1 MNPRKPS
8 LIGAVIDGDTETV
21 RALLAAGSDVNE
33 TVSGGRTPLIMA
45 IVFER
50 TQIITLLL
58 EAGADPHQP
67 DSLGLNAEDWAE
79 RKGLNL
85 LNQRQG
91 LKREMPS
98 VTPRKEPIPLGGVA
112 LNQPEKQTTRASG
125 ASTQSASADE
135 KSRRWL
141 AGMKRRIDE
150 EASRK
155 TKEVEPMPPPTTEV
169 EPENE
174 PSHGPVNHSVFEA
187 SADEAKRAVISVP
200 VERLPNSR
208 AEALLKDK
216 ISAAQTKELLRP
228 LSPAIDATPLVD
240 ANRPLFASFTSPPD
254 RAWMP
259 LVLLVVLVLSFIVGA
274 AVIYFLR

>member
-45 IVFER
+45 ILFER

-58 EAGADPHQP
+58 EAGADPYQP
-67 DSLGLNAEDWAE
+67 DSLGLNAADWAE

-85 LNQRQG
+85 LGRKQEIPPG
-91 LKREMPS
+91 PPS
-98 VTPRKEPIPLGGVA
+98 KKPIPLGGVA
-112 LNQPEKQTTRASG
+112 LNQSEKQTTRASG
-125 ASTQSASADE
+125 ASTQSASDDE

-155 TKEVEPMPPPTTEV
+155 TKEVEPMPRPRAEVAPEDQPP
-169 EPENE
+169 
-174 PSHGPVNHSVFEA
+174 HGLVNHSVVEA
-187 SADEAKRAVISVP
+187 SADEAERAVISVP
-200 VERLPNSR
+200 VERLPNSE
-208 AEALLKDK
+208 AEALLKNK

-228 LSPAIDATPLVD
+228 QSPAIDATPLVGS
-240 ANRPLFASFTSPPD
+240 NQPLFASFTSPPET
-254 RAWMP
+254 AWM
-259 LVLLVVLVLSFIVGA
+259 VWLLVVLVLSFIIGA
-274 AVIYFLR
+274 AVTYFIILR

>member
-8 LIGAVIDGDTETV
+8 LIGAVIDGDTEAV

-67 DSLGLNAEDWAE
+67 DSLGLNAADWAE

-85 LNQRQG
+85 LGRKQ
-91 LKREMPS
+91 EIPPFPPS
-98 VTPRKEPIPLGGVA
+98 KKPIPLGGVA

>member
-1 MNPRKPS
+1 MNPRKLS
-8 LIGAVIDGDTETV
+8 LISAVIDGDTEAV

-45 IVFER
+45 ILFER
-50 TQIITLLL
+50 TQIMTLLL
-58 EAGADPHQP
+58 EAGADPHQR

-91 LKREMPS
+91 RKQEMPS

-112 LNQPEKQTTRASG
+112 LSQSEKPTTRASG
-125 ASTQSASADE
+125 ASTQSTSDDE

-155 TKEVEPMPPPTTEV
+155 TKEAEPMPP
-169 EPENE
+169 
-174 PSHGPVNHSVFEA
+174 
-187 SADEAKRAVISVP
+187 
-200 VERLPNSR
+200 
-208 AEALLKDK
+208 
-216 ISAAQTKELLRP
+216 P
-228 LSPAIDATPLVD
+228 LSPAIDTIPLVD
-240 ANRPLFASFTSPPD
+240 ASQPLFASFTSPPE

-274 AVIYFLR
+274 AVIYFIR

>member
-45 IVFER
+45 ILFER

-67 DSLGLNAEDWAE
+67 DSLGLNAADWAE

-85 LNQRQG
+85 LG
-91 LKREMPS
+91 
-98 VTPRKEPIPLGGVA
+98 RKQEIPPVPPGKKPMPLGGVA
-112 LNQPEKQTTRASG
+112 QNQSEKQTTRASG
-125 ASTQSASADE
+125 ASTQSASDDE

-169 EPENE
+169 APENQL
-174 PSHGPVNHSVFEA
+174 PRGLVNHSVVEA
-187 SADEAKRAVISVP
+187 SSDEAERAVISVP

-208 AEALLKDK
+208 AEALLKNK

-228 LSPAIDATPLVD
+228 QSPAIDATPLVG
-240 ANRPLFASFTSPPD
+240 ANQPLFASFTSPPET
-254 RAWMP
+254 AWM
-259 LVLLVVLVLSFIVGA
+259 VWLLVVLVLSFIIGA
-274 AVIYFLR
+274 AVTYFIILH

>member
-1 MNPRKPS
+1 MNPRKLS
-8 LIGAVIDGDTETV
+8 LISAVIDGDTETV

-45 IVFER
+45 ILFER
-50 TQIITLLL
+50 TQIMTLLL
-58 EAGADPHQP
+58 EAGADPHQR

-91 LKREMPS
+91 RKQEIPS
-98 VTPRKEPIPLGGVA
+98 VTPRKEPIPLGGGA
-112 LNQPEKQTTRASG
+112 PSQSEKQTTRASG
-125 ASTQSASADE
+125 ALTQSASADE
-135 KSRRWL
+135 KSHRWL

-155 TKEVEPMPPPTTEV
+155 TKEVEPMPPP
-169 EPENE
+169 
-174 PSHGPVNHSVFEA
+174 
-187 SADEAKRAVISVP
+187 
-200 VERLPNSR
+200 
-208 AEALLKDK
+208 
-216 ISAAQTKELLRP
+216 P
-228 LSPAIDATPLVD
+228 LSPAIDATPLAD
-240 ANRPLFASFTSPPD
+240 ANQPLFASFTSTPD

-274 AVIYFLR
+274 AVIYFIR